1 MLAVASSLE
10 YNFLNGLE
18 TKSKEFILISF
29 FNIMNKNSKSNSG
42 LFNDEVQLN
51 KMKVSNDNLTDD
63 SEEDKGFFQHL
74 AEFVIKNRFLVLVFW
89 VVVTIFAAFGALKA
103 DSVLQGEGSYVK
115 TSESYLQNL
124 MISKDFPRQYLK
136 NLIVTLKSKDKT
148 VDDPKYKKSID
159 DIKNFVKTQDHVG
172 DVYDYTWDESL
183 LSKDKKSTFILIGLN
198 VDNSNMSSNDA
209 YDLSEKIRALPIEKD
224 IERHLTGVPLI
235 VRDMTKL
242 SQDDSAKAE
251 QKIFPIVIVLMVFIF
266 GAFVSAFLPVVIG
279 VVSMIIT
286 LGLLYVIGQYM
297 ELAMFCKAIT
307 SMMGLGVGLD
317 YCLFMVSRFRE
328 ELEKGASA
336 KEAAIKA
343 TVTAGKA
350 VCYSGLSVTIGMAAL
365 LIPPLPLTRSIG
377 LSGMIVVTVAIILSL
392 TLLPV
397 IFSYLGERINS
408 PRALHSLVR
417 FTMHRKNFWLN
428 WSNWVMKRPNFFF
441 ILGTS
446 LLLLVTAFSF
456 NMKLGNSS
464 VLLMPKNLDSKI
476 GFEKMLEIDPNTQ
489 FSPVGITFETK
500 DGSSIYEKKN
510 LTEIYNFMKKTAETE
525 GVYKILGIVNPFA
538 DTSLQDYETTYANTL
553 MLQSMNMVQQNPFVS
568 NDGTKALFWIFNGN
582 IEKEAADLD
591 TVKTMRSYRDSI
603 TQSSSMNILVGG
615 IGSTNIDFQSAVYSQ
630 FPLIIVLILIATYII
645 MFIMLGS
652 VILPIKAILMN
663 LLSVG
668 ASYGWLVLVFQYGL
682 FTDLLG
688 IDRIP
693 GSVMIITPLVLFCI
707 IFGLSMDYE
716 IFMMSR
722 IKEEYD
728 KTKDIAYSV
737 SMGLEKSGGIITS
750 AALIMII
757 VFVAFAFSKVIMVQ
771 EMGVGLATS
780 VFIDATIIRIMLV
793 PSILKILG
801 NFAWWVPES
810 WKDKI
815 KTVKLEH

>member
-1 MLAVASSLE
+1 
-10 YNFLNGLE
+10 
-18 TKSKEFILISF
+18 
-29 FNIMNKNSKSNSG
+29 MNKNDKANSG

-51 KMKVSNDNLTDD
+51 RMSTNNNFRGD
-63 SEEDKGFFQHL
+63 SEEEEKGFFLTL
-74 AEFVIKNRFLVLVFW
+74 AEFVMKHRFFILVFW
-89 VVVTIFAAFGALKA
+89 ILVTIIGSFGALKA
-103 DSVLQGEGSYVK
+103 DTVLQGEGSYVK
-115 TSESYLQNL
+115 TSESHLQNL

-148 VDDPKYKKSID
+148 VDDPEYKKSIE
-159 DIKNFVKTQDHVG
+159 DIKNFAKTQEHVG
-172 DVYDYTWDESL
+172 DIYDYDWDSSL
-183 LSKDKKSTFILIGLN
+183 LSKDKKATFILIGLN
-198 VDNSNMSSNDA
+198 VDNSNMSSDDA
-209 YDLSEKIRALPIEKD
+209 YNLSEKIRALPIAKD
-224 IERHLTGVPLI
+224 IELHLTGVPLI

-242 SQDDSAKAE
+242 SQEDSAKAE

-266 GAFVSAFLPVVIG
+266 GAFVSAFLPVVMG
-279 VVSMIIT
+279 VVSMVVT
-286 LGLLYVIGQYM
+286 LGILYVIGQYM

-328 ELEKGASA
+328 ELEKGVTP
-336 KEAAIKA
+336 KEAAIKS
-343 TVTAGKA
+343 TITAGKA

-377 LSGMIVVTVAIILSL
+377 LSGMIVVTVSILISL

-397 IFSYLGERINS
+397 IFSYLGERVNS
-408 PRALHSLVR
+408 PRALHSLVK
-417 FTMHRKNFWLN
+417 FTMGRKNFWLN
-428 WSNWVMKRPNFFF
+428 WSNWIMKRPNFFF
-441 ILGTS
+441 LLGT
-446 LLLLVTAFSF
+446 LLLLLITSFSF

-464 VLLMPKNLDSKI
+464 VLFMPKQLDSKI
-476 GFEKMLEIDPNTQ
+476 GFEKMLEIDPYSQ

-500 DGSSIYEKKN
+500 DGSSVYEKKN
-510 LTEIYNFMKKTAETE
+510 LLAVYDFMKKTSEAE
-525 GVYKILGIVNPFA
+525 GVYKILGIVNPFSN
-538 DTSLQDYETTYANTL
+538 TTLQEYENTYANTL
-553 MLQSMNMVQQNPFVS
+553 MLQNMNMVQQNPFVS
-568 NDGTKALFWIFNGN
+568 ADGTKALFWVFNSN

-591 TVKTMRSYRDSI
+591 TVRTMRSYRDTIAKDSNL
-603 TQSSSMNILVGG
+603 NILVGG

-630 FPLIIVLILIATYII
+630 FPLIIALILAATYII

-652 VILPIKAILMN
+652 TILPIKAILMN

-693 GSVMIITPLVLFCI
+693 GSLMVITPLVLFCI

-728 KTKDIAYSV
+728 KTHDVVYSV

-757 VFVAFAFSKVIMVQ
+757 VFIAFAFSKVIMVQ

-780 VFIDATIIRIMLV
+780 VLIDATIIRIMLV

-801 NFAWWVPES
+801 KFAWWLPES
-810 WKDKI
+810 WKGKI